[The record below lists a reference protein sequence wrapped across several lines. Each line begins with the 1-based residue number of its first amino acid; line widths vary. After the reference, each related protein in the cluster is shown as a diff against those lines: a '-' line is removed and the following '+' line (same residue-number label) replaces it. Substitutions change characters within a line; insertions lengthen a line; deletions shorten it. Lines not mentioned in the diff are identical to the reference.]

1 MPHSLARNVPV
12 IMQMEATEC
21 GAACLAMILAHYGRW
36 IPLEEARI
44 SCGVSRDGSKTENI
58 LKAAGSYG
66 LEATSREC
74 TVQQLRSEGSFP
86 CIISWNRKNYVV
98 LRGFSGNHA
107 LLNDP
112 GKGAVKVTLDAFE
125 RSYGGT
131 TLEFSPSDTFERGG
145 KRPSTWQFAR
155 ERLQG
160 MKAPIVFVALATFII
175 SLAAIMA
182 TTVSSTFMDYVL
194 TGECPTWLA
203 PLLALLAGLVIVQCA
218 VNIAKAVYLN
228 RIRGKFAVVGA
239 SQFMW
244 HLLHLPVGFYEQ
256 RTVGDLQQRQEA
268 NETVAATLVEQLAPA
283 IFNVVLLVLYLAVML
298 SYSWKL
304 TLVGVATVAI
314 NVLVARWASRA
325 RVNVTRQQM
334 RDRSLLYS
342 STMAGIESIETIKAS
357 GAEEGYFE
365 RWSGYQALVN
375 DAATRF
381 NKIDLYFGAVPQFLA
396 QVANI
401 AVLLLGTYLIM
412 NGEFTAGML
421 LAFQGLLA
429 SFMGPVD
436 SIIGLGQ
443 QVLEMRTS
451 MERVQDVLEYP
462 ADSCEESE
470 SGDSESNLSSSQAA
484 SLPPS
489 PAPSPADSP
498 APTPSSA
505 AKLSGA
511 VEIDHVS
518 FGYSPLEPPLI
529 KDFSLTLE
537 PGAWVAL
544 VGSSGSGKSTI
555 AKLVSGLYEPWE
567 GQIRFDG
574 IPRRAIDPDR
584 LRGSLSVVDQDVVTF
599 PDTVDAN
606 IRLWDRSIQDYEV
619 VLAARDADIHDAIV
633 AREAGYNEVIAPR
646 GRNFS
651 GGQLQRLEIARA
663 LASDPSILIL
673 DEATS
678 ALDAKTEANV
688 IRAVRDRGIT
698 CIVVAHR
705 LSTIR
710 DCDEII
716 VLREGQVVERG
727 THDEL
732 IELDGAYAEL
742 VRNN

>member
-1 MPHSLARNVPV
+1 MPQKPVRNVPV
-12 IMQMEATEC
+12 VMQMEATEC

-44 SCGVSRDGSKTENI
+44 ECGVSRDGSKAENI
-58 LKAAGSYG
+58 LKAARSYG
-66 LEATSREC
+66 MQAEAREC
-74 TVQQLRSEGSFP
+74 SVQQLRETGVFP
-86 CIISWNRKNYVV
+86 SIISWNRKNYVV
-98 LRGFSGNHA
+98 LRGFSGANA
-107 LLNDP
+107 LVNDP
-112 GKGAVKVTLDAFE
+112 GKGAVKVSPDAFE
-125 RSYGGT
+125 RSYGGMV
-131 TLEFSPSDTFERGG
+131 LELSPTDAFERGG
-145 KRPSTWQFAR
+145 ERPSTWKFAR
-155 ERLQG
+155 ERLHG
-160 MKAPIVFVALATFII
+160 MKAPILFVALATLVL
-175 SLAAIMA
+175 SLATVMA
-182 TTVSSTFMDYVL
+182 TSASSTFMDYVL
-194 TGECPTWLA
+194 SGECPDWLV
-203 PLLALLAGLVIVQCA
+203 PLLTILALLVIVQCA
-218 VNIAKAVYLN
+218 VSIAKAVYLN

-256 RTVGDLQQRQEA
+256 RNVGDLQQRQEA
-268 NETVAATLVEQLAPA
+268 NETVAALLVEQLAPA
-283 IFNVVLLVLYLAVML
+283 IFNVALVVVYLGVML

-304 TLVGVATVAI
+304 TLIGLITIAI
-314 NVLVARWASRA
+314 NVAVANWASRA
-325 RVNVTRQQM
+325 RVNVSRQQM
-334 RDRSLLYS
+334 RDRGLLYS

-375 DAATRF
+375 DATTRF
-381 NKIDLYFGAVPQFLA
+381 NKIDLYFGAVPQFFA
-396 QVANI
+396 QLANI

-412 NGEFTAGML
+412 FGEFTVGML

-443 QVLEMRTS
+443 QIQEMRTS
-451 MERVQDVLEYP
+451 MERVQDVLKYP
-462 ADSCEESE
+462 ADRSE
-470 SGDSESNLSSSQAA
+470 AAETEPSA
-484 SLPPS
+484 SLS
-489 PAPSPADSP
+489 EGDL
-498 APTPSSA
+498 T
-505 AKLSGA
+505 KLSGA

-529 KDFSLTLE
+529 KDFSLSLE

-567 GQIRFDG
+567 GEIRFDG
-574 IPRRAIDPDR
+574 VARHDIDPDR
-584 LRGSLSVVDQDVVTF
+584 VRGSLAVVDQDVVTF

-606 IRLWDRSIQDYEV
+606 IRLWDRAIEERGVIQ
-619 VLAARDADIHDAIV
+619 AARDADIHDAIS
-633 AREAGYNEVIAPR
+633 AREAGYHEVIAPR

-663 LASDPSILIL
+663 LAIDPSIIIL

-688 IRAVRDRGIT
+688 IQAVRNRGIT

-716 VLREGQVVERG
+716 VLREGVVVERG
-727 THDEL
+727 THDQL
-732 IELDGAYAEL
+732 LAADGAYAEL
-742 VRNN
+742 VRSN

>member
-1 MPHSLARNVPV
+1 MASTYARNVPV

-36 IPLEEARI
+36 VPLEEARA
-44 SCGVSRDGSKTENI
+44 SCGVSRDGSKAANI
-58 LKAAGSYG
+58 LKAARSYG
-66 LEATSREC
+66 MQAESRC
-74 TVQQLRSEGSFP
+74 LSVQEIRERGEFP
-86 CIISWNRKNYVV
+86 CIISWNQTGFVV
-98 LRGFSGNHA
+98 LRGFAGKKA

-112 GKGAVKVTLDAFE
+112 GRGSVKVDLQAFE
-125 RSYGGT
+125 RSFSGT
-131 TLEFSPSDTFERGG
+131 ALEFAPTGSFEKGG
-145 KRPSTWQFAR
+145 ERPSTMKFAF
-155 ERLQG
+155 ERLQS
-160 MKAPIVFVALATFII
+160 MKGPTLFVALATFVV
-175 SLAAIMA
+175 SLATIMG
-182 TTVSSTFMDYVL
+182 TTVSSAFMDHVL
-194 TGECPTWLA
+194 TGESPQWLA
-203 PLLALLAGLVIVQCA
+203 PILAVLALAVLVRCA
-218 VNIAKAVYLN
+218 VNIANAVYLN

-268 NETVAATLVEQLAPA
+268 NETVAATLVEKLAPA
-283 IFNVVLLVLYLAVML
+283 IFNVVLVILYLAVML
-298 SYSWKL
+298 TYSWKL
-304 TLVGVATVAI
+304 TLVGLVTVAI
-314 NVLVARWASRA
+314 NVFVANWASRA

-342 STMAGIESIETIKAS
+342 NTMAGIESIETIKAS
-357 GAEEGYFE
+357 GAEEGFFE

-375 DAATRF
+375 DASVRF
-381 NKIDLYFGAVPQFLA
+381 NKTDLYFAAVPEFLA
-396 QVANI
+396 QLANI
-401 AVLLLGTYLIM
+401 TVLLLGTFLIM
-412 NGEFTAGML
+412 SGEFSAGML

-443 QVLEMRTS
+443 QIQEMRTS

-462 ADSCEESE
+462 VDVHDDGRDAEEV
-470 SGDSESNLSSSQAA
+470 SS
-484 SLPPS
+484 
-489 PAPSPADSP
+489 
-498 APTPSSA
+498 
-505 AKLSGA
+505 KLSGK

-529 KDFSLTLE
+529 KDFSLKLE
-537 PGAWVAL
+537 PGSWVAL

-567 GQIRFDG
+567 GEVRFDG
-574 IPRRAIDPDR
+574 IPRRDIVPDR
-584 LRGSLSVVDQDVVTF
+584 LHGSLAVVDQDIMTL
-599 PDTVDAN
+599 PDTVEAN
-606 IRLWDRSIQDYEV
+606 IRLWDRSIEGYEV
-619 VLAARDADIHDAIV
+619 TLAARDADIHDAIV
-633 AREAGYNEVIAPR
+633 AREAGYQEVIAPR

-663 LASDPSILIL
+663 LAADPSILIM

-688 IRAVRDRGIT
+688 IRAVRNRGIT

-710 DCDEII
+710 DCDEIV
-716 VLREGQVVERG
+716 VLREGSVAERG
-727 THDEL
+727 THEQL
-732 IELDGAYAEL
+732 IAANGAYAEL
-742 VRNN
+742 VRSN